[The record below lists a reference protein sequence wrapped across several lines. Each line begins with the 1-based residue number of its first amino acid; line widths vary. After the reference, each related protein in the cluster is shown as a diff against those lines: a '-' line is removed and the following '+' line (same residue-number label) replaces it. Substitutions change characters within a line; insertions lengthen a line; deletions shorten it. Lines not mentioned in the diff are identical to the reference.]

1 MGINRETAAF
11 LCEARAD
18 GASFRRVLTLGRQNL
33 NMDRAALGELASRR
47 GIPEA
52 TADAVFEKY
61 AEPFFREFLGSEVVD
76 AIDNSQYEGA
86 ALVHDLNKPV
96 PTELDQGYDAII
108 DGGTLEHV
116 FNFPTAMVNCMRLLR
131 TGGRL
136 FIFTPA
142 NNQLGHGFYQFS
154 PELFYRTLAPAHG
167 FEVET
172 MLAVQYR
179 FASTECGSTGRTYR
193 VADPAKVGSR
203 ITLVNSRPITLMIQA
218 RKIQHLDAPFDSF
231 PQQSDYSEIW
241 KTGDGDCAPPPRLAA
256 LSRLANPLRL
266 LKRLLPAGLGLRLRN
281 EYDQR
286 FIHSFRNNSFYTPK
300 QG

>member
-11 LCEARAD
+11 LCEAHAE

-33 NMDRAALGELASRR
+33 NMDLAAVNKLASRH
-47 GIPEA
+47 GIPQA
-52 TADAVFEKY
+52 TADRVMDEY

-76 AIDNSQYEGA
+76 AIDNSEYEGA

-96 PTELDQGYDAII
+96 PGELDQGYDAIV

-116 FNFPTAMVNCMRLLR
+116 FNFPTALANCMRLLR

-172 MLAVQYR
+172 MLAVQFR
-179 FASTECGSTGRTYR
+179 FASTEYGSTGHAYH

-218 RKIQHLDAPFDSF
+218 RKIEHLDSPFDSF

-241 KTGDGDCAPPPRLAA
+241 KTGDGDSTPPPRHAA
-256 LSRLANPLRL
+256 LGRLAHPLRL
-266 LKRLLPAGLGLRLRN
+266 LKRMLPAGLGLRLRN
-281 EYDQR
+281 EYDRR
-286 FIHSFRNNSFYTPK
+286 FTHSFRNVSFYTPK
-300 QG
+300 